1 MAGARGALV
10 VGLIV
15 IATSSADRDGVAT
28 VVVKVEESLDFAGEA
43 GDIIV
48 PGVVGVIGTVGT
60 VLWAV
65 ITPVV
70 SAVVIGTIVTD

>member
-1 MAGARGALV
+1 MC
-10 VGLIV
+10 
-15 IATSSADRDGVAT
+15 SSD
-28 VVVKVEESLDFAGEA
+28 LAGEA

>member
-1 MAGARGALV
+1 MV

-15 IATSSADRDGVAT
+15 ITAGTTDRDGVAT
-28 VVVKVEESLDFAGEA
+28 VVAKVKESFDLAGEA
-43 GDIIV
+43 ADIVV
-48 PGVVGVIGTVGT
+48 PCVVGIVGTVGT

-70 SAVVIGTIVTD
+70 SAVVIGAIVTDGSLLA

>member
-1 MAGARGALV
+1 MV